1 MPARLPGVFPRNPHQ
16 DRRSSWPR
24 LTLAALI
31 SAVLVGA
38 QATPAPLQF
47 KPRPPAFEY
56 VRAAQPTP
64 RARPGERVALTINA
78 GQTDLKLTLA
88 QLRAMPA
95 VRYTTPHP
103 QLKKT
108 ITYEGVTLRD
118 LAARGG
124 FAGKDLRLYAT
135 NGFASTIRAD
145 DYMNWPV
152 MLAYQ
157 ADGAP
162 IPALQK
168 GPLTV
173 VLPATP
179 ERFHTGEYSS
189 AWVWFV
195 ERLAPVK

>member
-1 MPARLPGVFPRNPHQ
+1 MSPRNPHH
-16 DRRSSWPR
+16 DRRNSWLR
-24 LTLAALI
+24 LTVAALL
-31 SAVLVGA
+31 SAALVGA

-47 KPRPPAFEY
+47 KPRSPAFQY

-64 RARPGERVALTINA
+64 RARPGERTALTISTGRAELN
-78 GQTDLKLTLA
+78 LTLS

-95 VRYTTPHP
+95 VRYTTAHM

-124 FAGKDLRLYAT
+124 FAGKDLRLSAA

-162 IPALQK
+162 IPVLQK

-173 VLPATP
+173 VLPQTP
-179 ERFHTGEYSS
+179 DRFHTADYSS

-195 ERLAPVK
+195 ERIAPVK